1 MNAISVT
8 LRTNFLKTII
18 AFVLTLLCL
27 PSFSL
32 SYKDRPFDN
41 SDWHKIYEKHNI
53 TVYSHKPKNSAL
65 VVFKAVG
72 VLGAPLSPILGNLR
86 EVEKTVEWAPNMTSK
101 TLLKNFSDVEAI
113 TYNDNDLPWPAT
125 DRDLVLTNKLF
136 LDEEEA
142 YLIVETRSVDF
153 PQAPSNKNR
162 VRAVIEYGT
171 MAFRPV
177 DEKSTWVELII
188 LVDPKGSIPKWLVNI
203 MQQKM
208 PYEFLKALEK
218 RANEFAPE
226 QLPGIADLEK
236 KLKILMDKKMALQK

>member
-1 MNAISVT
+1 MNANS
-8 LRTNFLKTII
+8 LRRIPNLKTIL
-18 AFVLTLLCL
+18 AFVLLQISASALALT
-27 PSFSL
+27 
-32 SYKDRPFDN
+32 YKDRPYDN

-72 VLGAPLSPILGNLR
+72 VLNAPLSPILGNLR
-86 EVEKTVEWAPNMTSK
+86 EVEKTIEWAPNMSEK
-101 TLLKNFSDVEAI
+101 TLLKNHSDVEAI
-113 TYNDNDLPWPAT
+113 TYNDNDLPWPVT

-136 LDEEEA
+136 LDEEEG
-142 YLIVETRSVDF
+142 YLIVETRSVEF
-153 PQAPSNKNR
+153 PGAPLKKDR

-177 DEKSTWVELII
+177 DEKNTWVELII

-208 PYEFLKALEK
+208 PYDFLKSLEK
-218 RANEFAPE
+218 RSNEFSPE
-226 QLPGIADLEK
+226 QLPGITDLEK
-236 KLKILMDKKMALQK
+236 RLRKILEKKMAHKE